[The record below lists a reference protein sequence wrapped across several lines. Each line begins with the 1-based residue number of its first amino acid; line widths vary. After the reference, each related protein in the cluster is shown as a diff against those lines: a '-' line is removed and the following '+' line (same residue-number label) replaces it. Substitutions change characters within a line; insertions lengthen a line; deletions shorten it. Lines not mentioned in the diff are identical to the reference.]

1 MEDIKINKNYF
12 ILIFLAVILLFTG
25 CSQKLDDGILKVD
38 KVYKEKNSKTKVY
51 YVDNNYEKTRE
62 QLNKLVEE
70 LNNNKIVPPKL
81 TSNVN
86 LNNRNVYYEPTF
98 INIFASGR
106 DEQNNTNNISLDFQF
121 KLDENSNYIVVTN
134 KKYSSNVEAYI
145 DYENI
150 MRGIWSKWLWNSYDK
165 RDEYGVKG
173 TFGSYSINEIELK
186 NSGII
191 KFTTE
196 KERVRNYYAP
206 LIKKQI
212 LDGGYEFVD
221 KIEDADKIVEIEFGR
236 DYNNTEIRE
245 LKKIGKPLDVKFTTS
260 RNDFTLEQ
268 SSMNVAGTLSN
279 SSSIGAG
286 VGVGMLLIG
295 SLLPNDS
302 LFVPIFIKVIDKKE
316 NKEFLVD
323 GLAATDPLTYDKKF
337 MSDEI
342 YERVFNSDIS
352 NKRLRDIQYNI
363 YGGLIKD
370 IKNYQQILNDKK

>member
-1 MEDIKINKNYF
+1 MMKKLS
-12 ILIFLAVILLFTG
+12 ILIFLSVILLFTG
-25 CSQKLDDGILKVD
+25 CSQKLEEGILKVD
-38 KVYKEKNSKTKVY
+38 KEYKEKNAKTKVY

-62 QLNKLVEE
+62 QLNKLVND
-70 LNNNKIVPPKL
+70 LNNNQIIPPVL
-81 TSNVN
+81 TSKVH
-86 LNNRNVYYEPTF
+86 LNNRNVYYEPTLG
-98 INIFASGR
+98 NIFTSSR
-106 DEQNNTNNISLDFQF
+106 DESKNVNNVALDFQY
-121 KLDENSNYIVVTN
+121 KLDDNSNYIVVTN
-134 KKYSSNVEAYI
+134 KKYTSNVEAYK

-165 RDEYGVKG
+165 RDEFGVKG
-173 TFGSYSINEIELK
+173 TFSSYSINEVELK
-186 NSGII
+186 NSEII

-236 DYNNTEIRE
+236 DYNNSEIRE
-245 LKKIGKPLDVKFTTS
+245 LKKLGKPLDIKFTTS
-260 RNDFTLEQ
+260 RSDFNLEQ

-279 SSSIGAG
+279 SSSVGAG
-286 VGVGMLLIG
+286 VGLGLVLIG
-295 SLLPNDS
+295 ALIPNDS

-352 NKRLRDIQYNI
+352 NKQLRDIQYNI
-363 YGGLIKD
+363 YSGLIKGL
-370 IKNYQQILNDKK
+370 KVYQKSLDHKK

>member
-1 MEDIKINKNYF
+1 MKKLS
-12 ILIFLAVILLFTG
+12 ILIFLSLILLFTG
-25 CSQKLDDGILKVD
+25 CSQKLEDGILKVD
-38 KVYKEKNSKTKVY
+38 KEYKEKNAKTKVY
-51 YVDNNYEKTRE
+51 YADNNYGQTRE

-70 LNNNKIVPPKL
+70 LNNNKIVPHKL

-121 KLDENSNYIVVTN
+121 KLDENSNYIVVNN

-150 MRGIWSKWLWNSYDK
+150 MRGIWSRWLWNSYDK
-165 RDEYGVKG
+165 RDEFGVKG
-173 TFGSYSINEIELK
+173 TFSSYSINEIELK
-186 NSGII
+186 NSEII

-316 NKEFLVD
+316 NKEFLIPN
-323 GLAATDPLTYDKKF
+323 LAGTDPMTYDKKF

-352 NKRLRDIQYNI
+352 NKQLRDIQYNI
-363 YGGLIKD
+363 YVGLIKD

>member
-1 MEDIKINKNYF
+1 MMKKLS
-12 ILIFLAVILLFTG
+12 ILIFLSVILLFTG
-25 CSQKLDDGILKVD
+25 CSQKLEDGILKVD
-38 KVYKEKNSKTKVY
+38 NEYKEKNAKTKVY

-62 QLNKLVEE
+62 QLNKLVND
-70 LNNNKIVPPKL
+70 LNNNQIIPPVL
-81 TSNVN
+81 TSKVH
-86 LNNRNVYYEPTF
+86 LNNRNVYYEPTLG
-98 INIFASGR
+98 NIFTSSR
-106 DEQNNTNNISLDFQF
+106 DESKNVNNVALDFQY
-121 KLDENSNYIVVTN
+121 KLDDNSNYIVVTN
-134 KKYSSNVEAYI
+134 KKYTSNVEAYV

-165 RDEYGVKG
+165 RDEFGVKG
-173 TFGSYSINEIELK
+173 TFSSYSINEIELK
-186 NSGII
+186 NSEII
-191 KFTTE
+191 KFTTK

-221 KIEDADKIVEIEFGR
+221 KLEDADKIVEIEFGR
-236 DYNNTEIRE
+236 DYNNSEIRE
-245 LKKIGKPLDVKFTTS
+245 LKKLGKPLDIKFTTS
-260 RNDFTLEQ
+260 RSDFNLEQ

-279 SSSIGAG
+279 SSSVGAG
-286 VGVGMLLIG
+286 VGLGLVLIG
-295 SLLPNDS
+295 ALIPNDS

-352 NKRLRDIQYNI
+352 NKQLRDIQYNI
-363 YGGLIKD
+363 YSGLIKGL
-370 IKNYQQILNDKK
+370 KVYQKSLDHKK

>member
-1 MEDIKINKNYF
+1 MMKKLS
-12 ILIFLAVILLFTG
+12 ILIFLSVILLFTG
-25 CSQKLDDGILKVD
+25 CSQKLEDGILKVD
-38 KVYKEKNSKTKVY
+38 KEYKEKNAKTKVY
-51 YVDNNYEKTRE
+51 YVDNNYEKTRD
-62 QLNKLVEE
+62 QLHKLVND
-70 LNNNKIVPPKL
+70 LNNNKIIPPSL
-81 TSNVN
+81 TSKVN
-86 LNNRNVYYEPTF
+86 LNGRNVYYEPTLG
-98 INIFASGR
+98 NIFTSSR
-106 DEQNNTNNISLDFQF
+106 DESKNVNNVALDFQY
-121 KLDENSNYIVVTN
+121 KLDDNSNYIVVTN
-134 KKYSSNVEAYI
+134 KKYTSNVEAYK

-165 RDEYGVKG
+165 RDEFGVKG
-173 TFGSYSINEIELK
+173 TFSSYSINEIELK

-196 KERVRNYYAP
+196 KERVRNYYSS

-221 KIEDADKIVEIEFGR
+221 KIEDADKIVEIDFGR
-236 DYNNTEIRE
+236 DYNNSEIRE
-245 LKKIGKPLDVKFTTS
+245 LKKLGKPLDVKFTTS
-260 RNDFTLEQ
+260 RSDFNLEQ

-279 SSSIGAG
+279 SSSVGAG
-286 VGVGMLLIG
+286 VGLGLVLIG
-295 SLLPNDS
+295 ALIPNDS

-352 NKRLRDIQYNI
+352 NKQLRDIQYNI
-363 YGGLIKD
+363 YSGLIKGL
-370 IKNYQQILNDKK
+370 KVYQKSLDHKK

>member
-1 MEDIKINKNYF
+1 MKKLS
-12 ILIFLAVILLFTG
+12 ILIFLSVILLFTG
-25 CSQKLDDGILKVD
+25 CSQKLEDGILKVD
-38 KVYKEKNSKTKVY
+38 KEYKEKNAKTKVY

-62 QLNKLVEE
+62 QLNKLVND
-70 LNNNKIVPPKL
+70 LNNNQIIPPVL
-81 TSNVN
+81 TSKVH
-86 LNNRNVYYEPTF
+86 LNNRNVYYEPTLG
-98 INIFASGR
+98 NIFTSSR
-106 DEQNNTNNISLDFQF
+106 DESKNVNNVALDFQY
-121 KLDENSNYIVVTN
+121 KLDDNSNYIVVTN
-134 KKYSSNVEAYI
+134 KKYTSNVEAYK

-165 RDEYGVKG
+165 RDEFGVKG
-173 TFGSYSINEIELK
+173 TFSSYSINEIELK
-186 NSGII
+186 NSEII

-236 DYNNTEIRE
+236 DYNNSEIRE
-245 LKKIGKPLDVKFTTS
+245 LKKLGKPLDIKFTTS
-260 RNDFTLEQ
+260 RSDFNLEQ

-279 SSSIGAG
+279 SSSVGAG
-286 VGVGMLLIG
+286 VGLGLVLIG
-295 SLLPNDS
+295 ALIPNDS

-352 NKRLRDIQYNI
+352 NKQLRDIQYNI
-363 YGGLIKD
+363 YSGLIKGL
-370 IKNYQQILNDKK
+370 KVYQKSLDHKK

>member
-1 MEDIKINKNYF
+1 MKKLS
-12 ILIFLAVILLFTG
+12 ILIFLSVILLFTG
-25 CSQKLDDGILKVD
+25 CSQKLEDGILKVD
-38 KVYKEKNSKTKVY
+38 KEYKEKNAKTKVY

-62 QLNKLVEE
+62 QLNKLVND
-70 LNNNKIVPPKL
+70 LNNNQIIPPVL
-81 TSNVN
+81 TSKVH
-86 LNNRNVYYEPTF
+86 LNNRNVYYEPTLG
-98 INIFASGR
+98 NIFTSSR
-106 DEQNNTNNISLDFQF
+106 DESKNVNNVALDFQY
-121 KLDENSNYIVVTN
+121 KLDDNSNYIVVTN
-134 KKYSSNVEAYI
+134 KKYTSNVEAYK

-165 RDEYGVKG
+165 RDEFGVKG
-173 TFGSYSINEIELK
+173 TFSSYSINEIELK

-196 KERVRNYYAP
+196 KERVRNYYSS

-221 KIEDADKIVEIEFGR
+221 KLEDADKIVEIEFGR
-236 DYNNTEIRE
+236 DYNNSEIRE
-245 LKKIGKPLDVKFTTS
+245 LKKLGKPLDIKFTTS
-260 RNDFTLEQ
+260 RSDFNLEQ

-279 SSSIGAG
+279 SSSVGAG
-286 VGVGMLLIG
+286 VGLGLVLIG
-295 SLLPNDS
+295 ALIPNDS

-352 NKRLRDIQYNI
+352 NKQLRDIQYNI
-363 YGGLIKD
+363 YSGLIKGL
-370 IKNYQQILNDKK
+370 KVYQKSLDHKK

>member
-1 MEDIKINKNYF
+1 MKKLS
-12 ILIFLAVILLFTG
+12 ILIFLSVILLFSG
-25 CSQKLDDGILKVD
+25 CSQKLEDGILKVD
-38 KVYKEKNSKTKVY
+38 KEYKEKNAKTKVY
-51 YVDNNYEKTRE
+51 YVDNNYEQTRE

-70 LNNNKIVPPKL
+70 LNNNKIVPHKL

-121 KLDENSNYIVVTN
+121 KLDENSNYIVVNN

-150 MRGIWSKWLWNSYDK
+150 MRGIWSRWLWNSYDK
-165 RDEYGVKG
+165 RDEFGVKG
-173 TFGSYSINEIELK
+173 TFSSYSINEIELK
-186 NSGII
+186 NSEII

-352 NKRLRDIQYNI
+352 NKQLRDIQYNI
-363 YGGLIKD
+363 YSGLIKGL
-370 IKNYQQILNDKK
+370 KVYQKSLDHKK

>member
-1 MEDIKINKNYF
+1 MMKKLS
-12 ILIFLAVILLFTG
+12 ILIFLSVILLFTG
-25 CSQKLDDGILKVD
+25 CSQKLEDGILKVD
-38 KVYKEKNSKTKVY
+38 KEYKEKNAKTKVY

-121 KLDENSNYIVVTN
+121 KLDENSNYIVVNN

-150 MRGIWSKWLWNSYDK
+150 MRGIWSRWLWNSYDK
-165 RDEYGVKG
+165 RDEFGVKG
-173 TFGSYSINEIELK
+173 TFSSYSINEIELK
-186 NSGII
+186 NSEII
-191 KFTTE
+191 KFTT
-196 KERVRNYYAP
+196 KRERVRNYYAP

-236 DYNNTEIRE
+236 DYNNSEIRE
-245 LKKIGKPLDVKFTTS
+245 LKKLGKSLDVKFTTS
-260 RNDFTLEQ
+260 RSDYNLEQ

-279 SSSIGAG
+279 SSSVGAG
-286 VGVGMLLIG
+286 VGLGLVLIG
-295 SLLPNDS
+295 ALIPNDT

-316 NKEFLVD
+316 NKEFLIPN
-323 GLAATDPLTYDKKF
+323 LAGTDPMIYDKKF

-352 NKRLRDIQYNI
+352 NKQLRDIQYNI
-363 YGGLIKD
+363 YGGLIKGL
-370 IKNYQQILNDKK
+370 KVYQKSLDHKK

>member
-1 MEDIKINKNYF
+1 MKKLS
-12 ILIFLAVILLFTG
+12 ILIFLSVILLFTG
-25 CSQKLDDGILKVD
+25 CSQKLEEGILKVD
-38 KVYKEKNSKTKVY
+38 KEYKEKNAKTKVY

-62 QLNKLVEE
+62 QLNKLVND
-70 LNNNKIVPPKL
+70 LNNNQIIPPVL
-81 TSNVN
+81 TSKVH
-86 LNNRNVYYEPTF
+86 LNNRNVYYEPTLG
-98 INIFASGR
+98 NIFTSSR
-106 DEQNNTNNISLDFQF
+106 DESKNVNNVALDFQF
-121 KLDENSNYIVVTN
+121 KLDENSNYIVVNN

-150 MRGIWSKWLWNSYDK
+150 MRGIWSRWLWNSYDK
-165 RDEYGVKG
+165 RDEFGVKG
-173 TFGSYSINEIELK
+173 TFSSYSINEIELK
-186 NSGII
+186 NSEII

-221 KIEDADKIVEIEFGR
+221 KLEDADKIVEIEFGR
-236 DYNNTEIRE
+236 DYNNSEIRE
-245 LKKIGKPLDVKFTTS
+245 LKKLGKPLDIKFTTS
-260 RNDFTLEQ
+260 RSDFNLEQ

-279 SSSIGAG
+279 SSSVGAG
-286 VGVGMLLIG
+286 VGLGLVLIG
-295 SLLPNDS
+295 ALIPNDS

-352 NKRLRDIQYNI
+352 NKQLRDIQYNI
-363 YGGLIKD
+363 YSGLIKCL
-370 IKNYQQILNDKK
+370 KVYQKSLDHKK

>member
-1 MEDIKINKNYF
+1 MKKLS
-12 ILIFLAVILLFTG
+12 ILIFLSVILLFTG
-25 CSQKLDDGILKVD
+25 CSQKLEDGILKVD
-38 KVYKEKNSKTKVY
+38 KEYKEKNAKTKVY

-62 QLNKLVEE
+62 QLNKLVND
-70 LNNNKIVPPKL
+70 LNNNQIIPPVL
-81 TSNVN
+81 TSKVH
-86 LNNRNVYYEPTF
+86 LNNRNVYYEPTLG
-98 INIFASGR
+98 NIFTSSR
-106 DEQNNTNNISLDFQF
+106 DESKNVNNVALDFQY
-121 KLDENSNYIVVTN
+121 KLDDNSNYIVVTN
-134 KKYSSNVEAYI
+134 KKYTSNVEAYK

-165 RDEYGVKG
+165 RDEFGVKG
-173 TFGSYSINEIELK
+173 TFSSYSINEVELK
-186 NSGII
+186 NNGII

-196 KERVRNYYAP
+196 KERVRNYYSS

-236 DYNNTEIRE
+236 DYNNSEIRE
-245 LKKIGKPLDVKFTTS
+245 LKKLGKPLDIKFTTS
-260 RNDFTLEQ
+260 RSDFNLEQ

-279 SSSIGAG
+279 SSSVGAG
-286 VGVGMLLIG
+286 VGLGLVLIG
-295 SLLPNDS
+295 ALIPNDS

-352 NKRLRDIQYNI
+352 NKQLRDIQYNI
-363 YGGLIKD
+363 YSGLIKCL
-370 IKNYQQILNDKK
+370 KVYQKSLDHKK

>member
-1 MEDIKINKNYF
+1 MKKLS
-12 ILIFLAVILLFTG
+12 ILIFLSVILLFTG
-25 CSQKLDDGILKVD
+25 CSQKLEEGILKVD
-38 KVYKEKNSKTKVY
+38 KEYKEKNAKTKVY

-62 QLNKLVEE
+62 QLNKLVND
-70 LNNNKIVPPKL
+70 LNNNQIIPPVL
-81 TSNVN
+81 TSKVH
-86 LNNRNVYYEPTF
+86 LNNRNVYYEPTLG
-98 INIFASGR
+98 NIFTSSR
-106 DEQNNTNNISLDFQF
+106 DESKNVNNVALDFQY
-121 KLDENSNYIVVTN
+121 KLDDNSNYIVVTN
-134 KKYSSNVEAYI
+134 KKYTSNVEAYK

-165 RDEYGVKG
+165 RDEFGVKG
-173 TFGSYSINEIELK
+173 TFSSYSINEVELK
-186 NSGII
+186 NNGII

-196 KERVRNYYAP
+196 KERVRNYYSS

-221 KIEDADKIVEIEFGR
+221 KLEDADKIVEIEFGR
-236 DYNNTEIRE
+236 DYNNSEIRE
-245 LKKIGKPLDVKFTTS
+245 LKKLGKPLDIKFTTS
-260 RNDFTLEQ
+260 RSDFNLEQ

-279 SSSIGAG
+279 SSSVGAG
-286 VGVGMLLIG
+286 VGLGLVLIG
-295 SLLPNDS
+295 ALIPNDS

-352 NKRLRDIQYNI
+352 NKQLRDIQYNI
-363 YGGLIKD
+363 YSGLIKCL
-370 IKNYQQILNDKK
+370 KVYQKSLDHKK

>member
-1 MEDIKINKNYF
+1 MKKLL
-12 ILIFLAVILLFTG
+12 ILIFLSVILLFTG
-25 CSQKLDDGILKVD
+25 CSQKLEDGILKVD
-38 KVYKEKNSKTKVY
+38 KEYKEKNAKTKVY

-62 QLNKLVEE
+62 QLNKLVND
-70 LNNNKIVPPKL
+70 LNNNQIIPPVL
-81 TSNVN
+81 TSKVH
-86 LNNRNVYYEPTF
+86 LNNRNVYYEPTLG
-98 INIFASGR
+98 NIFTSSR
-106 DEQNNTNNISLDFQF
+106 DESKNVNNVALDFQY
-121 KLDENSNYIVVTN
+121 KLDDNSNYIVVTN
-134 KKYSSNVEAYI
+134 KKYTSNVEAYK

-165 RDEYGVKG
+165 RDEFGVKG
-173 TFGSYSINEIELK
+173 TFSSYSINEVELK
-186 NSGII
+186 NNGII

-196 KERVRNYYAP
+196 KERVRNYYSS

-221 KIEDADKIVEIEFGR
+221 KLEDADKIVEIEFGR
-236 DYNNTEIRE
+236 DYNNSEIRE
-245 LKKIGKPLDVKFTTS
+245 LKKLGKPLDIKFTTS
-260 RNDFTLEQ
+260 RSDFNLEQ

-279 SSSIGAG
+279 SSSVGAG
-286 VGVGMLLIG
+286 VGLGLVLIG
-295 SLLPNDS
+295 ALIPNDS

-352 NKRLRDIQYNI
+352 NKQLRDIQYNI
-363 YGGLIKD
+363 YSGLIKGL
-370 IKNYQQILNDKK
+370 KVYQKSLDHKK

>member
-1 MEDIKINKNYF
+1 MKKLG
-12 ILIFLAVILLFTG
+12 ILIFLSVILLFTG
-25 CSQKLDDGILKVD
+25 CSQKLEEGILKVD
-38 KVYKEKNSKTKVY
+38 KEYKEKNAKTKVY

-62 QLNKLVEE
+62 QLNKLVND
-70 LNNNKIVPPKL
+70 LNNNQIIPPVL
-81 TSNVN
+81 TSKVH
-86 LNNRNVYYEPTF
+86 LNNRNVYYEPTLG
-98 INIFASGR
+98 NIFTSSR
-106 DEQNNTNNISLDFQF
+106 DESKNVNNVALDFQY
-121 KLDENSNYIVVTN
+121 KLDDNSNYIVVTN
-134 KKYSSNVEAYI
+134 KKYTSNVEAYK

-165 RDEYGVKG
+165 RDEFGVKG
-173 TFGSYSINEIELK
+173 TFSSYSINEIELK
-186 NSGII
+186 NNGII

-196 KERVRNYYAP
+196 KERVRNYYSS

-212 LDGGYEFVD
+212 IDGGYEFVD

-236 DYNNTEIRE
+236 DYNNSEIRE
-245 LKKIGKPLDVKFTTS
+245 LKKLGKPLDVKFTTS
-260 RNDFTLEQ
+260 RSDFNLEQ

-279 SSSIGAG
+279 SSSVGAG

-295 SLLPNDS
+295 ALLPNDS
-302 LFVPIFIKVIDKKE
+302 LFVPIFVKVIDKKE
-316 NKEFLVD
+316 NKEFLVNN
-323 GLAATDPLTYDKKF
+323 LAGTDPMTYDKKF

-352 NKRLRDIQYNI
+352 NKQLRDIQYNI

>member
-1 MEDIKINKNYF
+1 MKKLS
-12 ILIFLAVILLFTG
+12 ILIFLSVILLFTG
-25 CSQKLDDGILKVD
+25 CSQKLEDGILKVD
-38 KVYKEKNSKTKVY
+38 KEYKEKNAKTKVY
-51 YVDNNYEKTRE
+51 YVDNNYGQTRE

-98 INIFASGR
+98 INIFTSGR

-121 KLDENSNYIVVTN
+121 KLDDNSNYIVVTN
-134 KKYSSNVEAYI
+134 KKYTSNVEAYV

-165 RDEYGVKG
+165 RDEFGVKG
-173 TFGSYSINEIELK
+173 TFSSYSINEVELK
-186 NSGII
+186 NNGII

-196 KERVRNYYAP
+196 KERVRNYYSS

-221 KIEDADKIVEIEFGR
+221 KLEDADKIVEIEFGR
-236 DYNNTEIRE
+236 DYNNSEIRE
-245 LKKIGKPLDVKFTTS
+245 LKKLGKPLDIKFTTS
-260 RNDFTLEQ
+260 RSDFNLEQ

-279 SSSIGAG
+279 SSSVGAG
-286 VGVGMLLIG
+286 VGLGLVLIG
-295 SLLPNDS
+295 ALIPNDS

-352 NKRLRDIQYNI
+352 NKQLRDIQYNI
-363 YGGLIKD
+363 YSGLIKGL
-370 IKNYQQILNDKK
+370 KVYQKSLDHKK

>member
-1 MEDIKINKNYF
+1 MKKLS
-12 ILIFLAVILLFTG
+12 ILIFLSVILLFTG
-25 CSQKLDDGILKVD
+25 CSQKLEEGILKVD
-38 KVYKEKNSKTKVY
+38 KEYKEKNAKTKVY

-62 QLNKLVEE
+62 QLNKLVND
-70 LNNNKIVPPKL
+70 LNNNQIIPPVL
-81 TSNVN
+81 TSKVH
-86 LNNRNVYYEPTF
+86 LNNRNVYYEPTLG
-98 INIFASGR
+98 NIFTSSR
-106 DEQNNTNNISLDFQF
+106 DESKNVNNVALDFQY
-121 KLDENSNYIVVTN
+121 KLDDNSNYIVVTN
-134 KKYSSNVEAYI
+134 KKYTSNVEAYK

-165 RDEYGVKG
+165 RDEFGVKG
-173 TFGSYSINEIELK
+173 TFSSYSINEVELK
-186 NSGII
+186 NNGII

-196 KERVRNYYAP
+196 KERVINYYSS

-221 KIEDADKIVEIEFGR
+221 KLEDADKIVEIEFGR
-236 DYNNTEIRE
+236 DYNNSEIRE
-245 LKKIGKPLDVKFTTS
+245 LKKLGKPLDIKFTTS
-260 RNDFTLEQ
+260 RSDFNLEQ

-279 SSSIGAG
+279 SSSVGAG
-286 VGVGMLLIG
+286 VGLGLVLIG
-295 SLLPNDS
+295 ALIPNDS

-342 YERVFNSDIS
+342 YEKVFNSE
-352 NKRLRDIQYNI
+352 NATQELRRIQYNI
-363 YGGLIKD
+363 YSGLIKD

>member
-1 MEDIKINKNYF
+1 MMKKLS
-12 ILIFLAVILLFTG
+12 ILIFLSVILLFTG
-25 CSQKLDDGILKVD
+25 CSQKLEEGILKVD
-38 KVYKEKNSKTKVY
+38 KEYKEKNAKTKVY
-51 YVDNNYEKTRE
+51 YVDNSYEKTRN
-62 QLNKLVEE
+62 QLDKLIND

-121 KLDENSNYIVVTN
+121 KLDENSNYIVVNN

-150 MRGIWSKWLWNSYDK
+150 MRGIWSRWLWNSYDK
-165 RDEYGVKG
+165 RDEFGVKG
-173 TFGSYSINEIELK
+173 TFSSYSINEIELK
-186 NSGII
+186 NSEII
-191 KFTTE
+191 KFTTK

-236 DYNNTEIRE
+236 DYNNSEIRE
-245 LKKIGKPLDVKFTTS
+245 LKKLGKPLDIKFTTS
-260 RNDFTLEQ
+260 RSDFNLEQ

-279 SSSIGAG
+279 SSSVGAG
-286 VGVGMLLIG
+286 VGLGLVLIG
-295 SLLPNDS
+295 ALIPNDS

-352 NKRLRDIQYNI
+352 NKQLRDIQYNI
-363 YGGLIKD
+363 YSGLIKCL
-370 IKNYQQILNDKK
+370 KVYQKSLDHKK

>member
-1 MEDIKINKNYF
+1 M
-12 ILIFLAVILLFTG
+12 
-25 CSQKLDDGILKVD
+25 
-38 KVYKEKNSKTKVY
+38 
-51 YVDNNYEKTRE
+51 
-62 QLNKLVEE
+62 
-70 LNNNKIVPPKL
+70 
-81 TSNVN
+81 
-86 LNNRNVYYEPTF
+86 NNRNVYYEPTF

-150 MRGIWSKWLWNSYDK
+150 MRGIWSRWLWNSYDK
-165 RDEYGVKG
+165 RDEFGVKG
-173 TFGSYSINEIELK
+173 TFSSYSINEVELK
-186 NSGII
+186 NNGII

-196 KERVRNYYAP
+196 KERVRNYYSS

-221 KIEDADKIVEIEFGR
+221 KLEDADKIVEIEFGR
-236 DYNNTEIRE
+236 DYNNSEIRE
-245 LKKIGKPLDVKFTTS
+245 LKKLGKPLDIKFTTS
-260 RNDFTLEQ
+260 RSDFNLEQ

-279 SSSIGAG
+279 SSSVGAG
-286 VGVGMLLIG
+286 VGLGLVLIG
-295 SLLPNDS
+295 ALIPNDS

-352 NKRLRDIQYNI
+352 NKQLRDIQYNI
-363 YGGLIKD
+363 YSGLIKGL
-370 IKNYQQILNDKK
+370 KVYQKSLDHKK

>member
-1 MEDIKINKNYF
+1 MKKLS
-12 ILIFLAVILLFTG
+12 ILIFLSVILLFTG
-25 CSQKLDDGILKVD
+25 CSQKLEEGILKVD
-38 KVYKEKNSKTKVY
+38 KEYKEKNAKTKVY

-62 QLNKLVEE
+62 QLNKLVND
-70 LNNNKIVPPKL
+70 LNNNQIIPPVL
-81 TSNVN
+81 TSKVH
-86 LNNRNVYYEPTF
+86 LNNRNVYYEPTLG
-98 INIFASGR
+98 NIFTSSR
-106 DEQNNTNNISLDFQF
+106 DESKNVNNVALDFQY
-121 KLDENSNYIVVTN
+121 KLDDNSNYIVVTN
-134 KKYSSNVEAYI
+134 KKYTSNVEAYV

-165 RDEYGVKG
+165 RDEFGVKG
-173 TFGSYSINEIELK
+173 TFSSYSINEVELK
-186 NSGII
+186 NNGII

-196 KERVRNYYAP
+196 KERVRNYYSS

-221 KIEDADKIVEIEFGR
+221 KLEDADKIVEIEFGR
-236 DYNNTEIRE
+236 DYNNSEIRE
-245 LKKIGKPLDVKFTTS
+245 LKKLGKPLDIKFTTS
-260 RNDFTLEQ
+260 RSDFNLEQ

-279 SSSIGAG
+279 SSSVGAG
-286 VGVGMLLIG
+286 VGLGLVLIG
-295 SLLPNDS
+295 ALIPNDS

-352 NKRLRDIQYNI
+352 NKQLRDIQYNI
-363 YGGLIKD
+363 YSGLIKGL
-370 IKNYQQILNDKK
+370 KVYQKSLDHKK

>member
-1 MEDIKINKNYF
+1 MKKLS
-12 ILIFLAVILLFTG
+12 ILIFLSLILLFTG
-25 CSQKLDDGILKVD
+25 CSQKLENGILKVD
-38 KVYKEKNSKTKVY
+38 KEYKEKNAKTKVY
-51 YVDNNYEKTRE
+51 YVDNSYEKTRN
-62 QLNKLVEE
+62 QLDKLIND
-70 LNNNKIVPPKL
+70 LNNNKIVPPTL
-81 TSNVN
+81 TSKVH
-86 LNNRNVYYEPTF
+86 LNNRNVYYEATLG
-98 INIFASGR
+98 NIFTSSR
-106 DEQNNTNNISLDFQF
+106 DENKNVDNVALDFQY
-121 KLDENSNYIVVTN
+121 KLDDNSNYIVVTN

-150 MRGIWSKWLWNSYDK
+150 MRGIWSRWLWNSYDK
-165 RDEYGVKG
+165 RDEFGVKG
-173 TFGSYSINEIELK
+173 TFSSYSINEIELK
-186 NSGII
+186 NSEII

-352 NKRLRDIQYNI
+352 NKQLRDIQYNI
-363 YGGLIKD
+363 YSGLIKGL
-370 IKNYQQILNDKK
+370 KVYQKSLDHKK

>member
-1 MEDIKINKNYF
+1 MKKLS
-12 ILIFLAVILLFTG
+12 ILIFLSVILLFTG
-25 CSQKLDDGILKVD
+25 CSQKLEEGILKVD
-38 KVYKEKNSKTKVY
+38 KEYKEKNAKTKVY

-62 QLNKLVEE
+62 QLNKLVND
-70 LNNNKIVPPKL
+70 LNNNQIIPPVL
-81 TSNVN
+81 TSKVH
-86 LNNRNVYYEPTF
+86 LNNRNVYYEPTLG
-98 INIFASGR
+98 NIFTSSR
-106 DEQNNTNNISLDFQF
+106 DESKNVNNVALDFQY
-121 KLDENSNYIVVTN
+121 KLDDNSNYIVVTN
-134 KKYSSNVEAYI
+134 KKYTSNVEAYK

-165 RDEYGVKG
+165 RDEFGVKG
-173 TFGSYSINEIELK
+173 TFSSYSINEIELK
-186 NSGII
+186 NSEII
-191 KFTTE
+191 KFTTK

-236 DYNNTEIRE
+236 DYNNSEIRE
-245 LKKIGKPLDVKFTTS
+245 LKKLGKPLDIKFTTS
-260 RNDFTLEQ
+260 RSDFNLEQ

-279 SSSIGAG
+279 SSSVGAG
-286 VGVGMLLIG
+286 VGLGLVLIG
-295 SLLPNDS
+295 ALIPNDS

-352 NKRLRDIQYNI
+352 NKQLRDIQYNI
-363 YGGLIKD
+363 YSGLIKGL
-370 IKNYQQILNDKK
+370 KVYQKSLDHKK

>member
-1 MEDIKINKNYF
+1 MKKLS
-12 ILIFLAVILLFTG
+12 ILIFLSLILLFTG
-25 CSQKLDDGILKVD
+25 CSQKLENGILKVD
-38 KVYKEKNSKTKVY
+38 KEYKEKNAKTKVY
-51 YVDNNYEKTRE
+51 YVDNSYEKTRN
-62 QLNKLVEE
+62 QLDKLIND
-70 LNNNKIVPPKL
+70 LNNNKIVPPTL
-81 TSNVN
+81 TSKVH
-86 LNNRNVYYEPTF
+86 LNNRNVYYEPTLG
-98 INIFASGR
+98 NIFTSSR
-106 DEQNNTNNISLDFQF
+106 DENKNVDNVALDFQY
-121 KLDENSNYIVVTN
+121 KLDDNSNYIVVTN

-260 RNDFTLEQ
+260 RNDFNLEQ

-337 MSDEI
+337 MNEEI
-342 YERVFNSDIS
+342 YERIFNSDIS

>member
-1 MEDIKINKNYF
+1 MKKLS
-12 ILIFLAVILLFTG
+12 ILIFLSLILLFTG
-25 CSQKLDDGILKVD
+25 CSQKLEDGILKVD
-38 KVYKEKNSKTKVY
+38 KEYKEKNAKTKVY
-51 YVDNNYEKTRE
+51 YVDNSYEKTRN
-62 QLNKLVEE
+62 QLDKLVND
-70 LNNNKIVPPKL
+70 LNNNKIVPPTL
-81 TSNVN
+81 TSKVH
-86 LNNRNVYYEPTF
+86 LNNRNVYYEATLG
-98 INIFASGR
+98 NIFTSSR
-106 DEQNNTNNISLDFQF
+106 DENKNVDNVALDFQY
-121 KLDENSNYIVVTN
+121 KLDDNSNYIVVTN
-134 KKYSSNVEAYI
+134 KKYTSNVEAYK

-165 RDEYGVKG
+165 RDEFGVKG
-173 TFGSYSINEIELK
+173 TFSSYSINEVELK
-186 NSGII
+186 NNGII

-196 KERVRNYYAP
+196 KERVRNYYSS

-221 KIEDADKIVEIEFGR
+221 KLEDADKIVEIEFGR
-236 DYNNTEIRE
+236 DYNNSEIRE
-245 LKKIGKPLDVKFTTS
+245 LKKLGKPLDIKFTTS
-260 RNDFTLEQ
+260 RSDFNLEQ

-279 SSSIGAG
+279 SSSVGAG
-286 VGVGMLLIG
+286 VGLGLVLIG
-295 SLLPNDS
+295 ALIPNDS

-352 NKRLRDIQYNI
+352 NKQLRDIQYNI

>member
-1 MEDIKINKNYF
+1 MMKKLS
-12 ILIFLAVILLFTG
+12 ILIFLSVILLFTG
-25 CSQKLDDGILKVD
+25 CSQKLEDGILKVD
-38 KVYKEKNSKTKVY
+38 KEYKEKNAKTKVY

-62 QLNKLVEE
+62 QLNKLVND
-70 LNNNKIVPPKL
+70 LNNNQIIPPVL
-81 TSNVN
+81 TSKVH
-86 LNNRNVYYEPTF
+86 LNNRNVYYEPTLG
-98 INIFASGR
+98 NIFTSSR
-106 DEQNNTNNISLDFQF
+106 DESKNVNNVALDFQY
-121 KLDENSNYIVVTN
+121 KLDDNSNYIVVTN
-134 KKYSSNVEAYI
+134 KKYTSNVEAYK

-165 RDEYGVKG
+165 RDEFGVKG
-173 TFGSYSINEIELK
+173 TFSSYSINEVELK
-186 NSGII
+186 NNGII

-196 KERVRNYYAP
+196 KERVRNYYSS

-236 DYNNTEIRE
+236 DYNNSEIRE
-245 LKKIGKPLDVKFTTS
+245 LKKLGKPLDIKFTTS
-260 RNDFTLEQ
+260 RSDFNLEQ

-279 SSSIGAG
+279 SSSVGAG
-286 VGVGMLLIG
+286 VGLGLVLIG
-295 SLLPNDS
+295 ALIPNDS

-352 NKRLRDIQYNI
+352 NKQLRDIQYNI
-363 YGGLIKD
+363 YSGLIKGL
-370 IKNYQQILNDKK
+370 KVYQKSLDHKK

>member
-1 MEDIKINKNYF
+1 MKKLS
-12 ILIFLAVILLFTG
+12 ILIFLSVILLFTG
-25 CSQKLDDGILKVD
+25 CSQKLEDGILKVD
-38 KVYKEKNSKTKVY
+38 KEYKEKNAKTKVY

-62 QLNKLVEE
+62 QLNKLVNG
-70 LNNNKIVPPKL
+70 LNNNQIIPPVL
-81 TSNVN
+81 TSKVH
-86 LNNRNVYYEPTF
+86 LNNRNVYYEPTLG
-98 INIFASGR
+98 NIFTSSR
-106 DEQNNTNNISLDFQF
+106 DESKNVNNVALDFQY
-121 KLDENSNYIVVTN
+121 KLDDNSNYIVVTN
-134 KKYSSNVEAYI
+134 KKYTSNVEAYK

-165 RDEYGVKG
+165 RDEFGVKG
-173 TFGSYSINEIELK
+173 TFSSYSINEVELK
-186 NSGII
+186 NNGII

-196 KERVRNYYAP
+196 KERVRNYYSS

-221 KIEDADKIVEIEFGR
+221 KLEDADKIVEIEFGR
-236 DYNNTEIRE
+236 DYNNSEIRE
-245 LKKIGKPLDVKFTTS
+245 LKKLGKPLDIKFTTS
-260 RNDFTLEQ
+260 RSDFNLEQ

-279 SSSIGAG
+279 SSSVGAG
-286 VGVGMLLIG
+286 VGLGLVLIG
-295 SLLPNDS
+295 ALIPNDS

-352 NKRLRDIQYNI
+352 NKQLRDIQYNI
-363 YGGLIKD
+363 YSGLIKGL
-370 IKNYQQILNDKK
+370 KVYQKSLDHKK